1 MHKFLTQTFIIV
13 LFFFNNAFGEV
24 ISKVEIKGNKRISE
38 NTILVLGDIN
48 IGEDFDSIKL
58 NNSLKKL

>member
-13 LFFFNNAFGEV
+13 LFFFTNAFGEI

-48 IGEDFDSIKL
+48 IGEDFAQ
-58 NNSLKKL
+58 